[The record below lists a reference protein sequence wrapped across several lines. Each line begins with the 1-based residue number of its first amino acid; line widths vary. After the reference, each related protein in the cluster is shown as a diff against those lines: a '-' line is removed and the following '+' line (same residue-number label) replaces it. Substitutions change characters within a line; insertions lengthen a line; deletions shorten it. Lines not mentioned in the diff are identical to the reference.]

1 MVDGGGGNVQVVIV
15 SPKRLVHVLNVLFGP
30 VSAVR
35 NKAGAPKNAWDASFG
50 ALSATE

>member
-35 NKAGAPKNAWDASFG
+35 NKAGAPKKRVGRVVWGPFG
-50 ALSATE
+50 Y